1 MSSVV
6 KVEDLH
12 KSFKKGFIPRR
23 QKVLKGVSFTVAP
36 GMVTGFLGANG
47 AGKTTTMKS
56 ILGLVFPDSG
66 QVTFFGGHPISPDVK
81 RRIGFFPEHP
91 YFYNYLTGME
101 FLRFYGELST
111 NLKQADLKQR
121 IELLLKKIDLLHA
134 KDKKLKN
141 YSKGML
147 QKIGVAQALVHDPEL
162 VILDEPLSGLDPD
175 GRYYLSEIIHE
186 TAKSGKAVFFSSHH
200 LLDAERLC
208 ENLVILRDGKVI
220 YEGETEKLLLRMGHV
235 SSITYLE
242 NEEKKTVTASSL
254 DETQSIVDKLRA
266 KGLKIFAVK
275 QERVSLE
282 DAFVKIALR
291 RPNP

>member
-6 KVEDLH
+6 QVENLH

-23 QKVLKGVSFTVAP
+23 QKVLEGVSFKVAP
-36 GMVTGFLGANG
+36 GVVTGFLGANG
-47 AGKTTTMKS
+47 AGKTTAMKS
-56 ILGLVFPDSG
+56 MLGLVFPDSG
-66 QVTFFGGHPISPDVK
+66 RITFFNGQYISPDVK
-81 RRIGFFPEHP
+81 KRIGFLPEHP

-111 NLKQADLKQR
+111 QLKRADLKKR
-121 IELLLKKIDLLHA
+121 AEFLLKKMDLLYA
-134 KDKKLKN
+134 KDKKLKD

-147 QKIGVAQALVHDPEL
+147 QKIGVAQALVHDPEFI
-162 VILDEPLSGLDPD
+162 ILDEPMSGLDPD
-175 GRYYLSEIIHE
+175 GRYYLAEIIRE
-186 TAKSGKAVFFSSHH
+186 TARSGKSVFFSSHH

-220 YEGETEKLLLRMGHV
+220 YEGGTEKLLLSMGHV
-235 SSITYLE
+235 ASITYLE
-242 NEEKKTVTASSL
+242 HEEKKAVTVPSI
-254 DETQSIVDKLRA
+254 DEAQSAIDRLRA
-266 KGLKIFAVK
+266 EGAKIFEVK

-291 RPNP
+291 GPN